1 MLIKK
6 RSQAEQVSLLA
17 TNFCNKRKQL
27 SLLKLLSEAKI
38 LLYKYLIF
46 GDLKDKAVDSAIM
59 QLITIINK

>member
-1 MLIKK
+1 MSK
-6 RSQAEQVSLLA
+6 
-17 TNFCNKRKQL
+17 
-27 SLLKLLSEAKI
+27 SEAKI